1 MLTKIPD
8 DLSVTL
14 LSKDITTSKSAKNQG
29 VTMVCNLLYDEHVT
43 QVTSTCIGSL
53 FQINRVKHLFDK
65 HVLVTII
72 SCLVISKLLF
82 CSSVW
87 ANTTKKNI
95 QSVQN
100 FAARIVSGTR
110 KFDHITPI
118 LKQSQWLPIIKQVLV
133 Y

>member
-72 SCLVISKLLF
+72 SSLVISKSLF

-100 FAARIVSGTR
+100 FAAQIVSGTR